1 MVASCLAGGTI
12 RLSDMTIARPDAQ
25 WQRCSDVMSGR
36 MSRIISM
43 ERIEQMS
50 DPAPLLVVYD
60 RGAASPG
67 ELGPALAGLGPL
79 VFAVPDTEH
88 VRLVRPVLA
97 ELGRV
102 VDLSGDE
109 ATDVAR
115 VASLRPRGV
124 VTYAEQMLRCA
135 AAFTESLG
143 LPGHSRPTADRLTDK
158 HQQRERQRAAGAD
171 NVRSRLIAEPGQ
183 WTDALGQVG
192 FPAVVKPARG
202 QASRSTYPVL
212 GPADA
217 DQVHSRIFGP
227 AAAGGDRWVVEEML
241 VGRPE
246 LPHGDY
252 VSVESLSGPWG
263 TRPIA
268 VTGKH
273 PLRRPFRETGHFW
286 PSHLSAPE
294 QAQLIALATAT
305 VTALG
310 VTTGITQTEI
320 KLTPNGPHVIEVN
333 GRLGG
338 HIAELARRSCGVDL
352 IRLAALSALGL
363 AEPPALLRPDR
374 VYFQYNVPAPVGSA
388 VFLGVHGAAD
398 VRRIPGITGYRPY
411 VRPGDRLD
419 HGVMT
424 YQLDLLCGDTAS
436 HPEMAHAIEAA
447 LERLE
452 FEYLDD
458 IGRRH
463 RSRMVM
469 VDE

>member
-1 MVASCLAGGTI
+1 
-12 RLSDMTIARPDAQ
+12 MT
-25 WQRCSDVMSGR
+25 
-36 MSRIISM
+36 
-43 ERIEQMS
+43 

-67 ELGPALAGLGPL
+67 ELGPALARLGPL
-79 VFAVPDTEH
+79 VFAVPDTAH

-109 ATDVAR
+109 VADIAR
-115 VASLRPRGV
+115 VAALRPRGI
-124 VTYAEQMLRCA
+124 VTYAEQMLRRT
-135 AAFTESLG
+135 AAFTETLG
-143 LPGHSRPTADRLTDK
+143 LPGHSRATADRLTDK
-158 HQQRERQRAAGAD
+158 YQQRERQRAAGVDA
-171 NVRSRLIAEPGQ
+171 VRSELLTEPAQ
-183 WTDALGQVG
+183 WTGALGRVG
-192 FPAVVKPARG
+192 LPAVVKPARG
-202 QASRSTYPVL
+202 QASRSTYPVRDS
-212 GPADA
+212 ADA
-217 DQVHSRIFGP
+217 DRVRSQIFGP
-227 AAAGGDRWVVEEML
+227 AATRGDRWVVEEML

-286 PSHLSAPE
+286 PSHLSAAE
-294 QAQLIALATAT
+294 QADLVTLATAT

-320 KLTPNGPHVIEVN
+320 KLTGTGPHVIEVN

-352 IRLAALSALGL
+352 IRLAALSALGR
-363 AEPPALLRPDR
+363 ADPPSLLRPDR
-374 VYFQYNVPAPVGSA
+374 VYFQYNVPAPVGST

-398 VRRIPGITGYRPY
+398 VRRIPGISGYRPY

-424 YQLDLLCGDTAS
+424 YQLDLLCGDAPS
-436 HPEMAHAIEAA
+436 HQEMARTIAAA
-447 LERLE
+447 LECLE
-452 FEYLDD
+452 FEFLDEN
-458 IGRRH
+458 GRR
-463 RSRMVM
+463 RRTRTAM
-469 VDE
+469 VDG